1 MSGIKSRDRPC
12 MRLES
17 IIWSSRG
24 RREVIEKKD
33 SAASRSWFGDL
44 GTKTPRGRGTRGGG
58 GVGEVVKDGAAG
70 TEEKEEGSADEDE
83 EVADKDEAEEEGE
96 VEEKEE
102 EEQEANA
109 PSLPCRVL
117 TWRIVR

>member
-1 MSGIKSRDRPC
+1 MGIWGQ
-12 MRLES
+12 RLQEA
-17 IIWSSRG
+17 G
-24 RREVIEKKD
+24 
-33 SAASRSWFGDL
+33 
-44 GTKTPRGRGTRGGG
+44 GTKVGG